1 MPRGPRRRM
10 RKAGP
15 ISPKQPQASPHSVAH
30 RKELTQALSSKRLA
44 QPLQDSDDSD
54 RLVVKG
60 PGSRTGGYLSKIE
73 IYASGG
79 VGSGDKPGSH
89 PTRAQRRKQMTLAM
103 QSQQRTEAKLT
114 TSPKTSQ
121 PNQTESTEKPESIVR
136 PTTTAP
142 SSTAR
147 PNTAQPTPSRDN
159 SILDGIRP
167 RRRQHSILRAPE
179 AEDSGL
185 GPTDDSFALPDDEST
200 PINAAKAK
208 TANVT
213 TPLTSK
219 LPSSTSR
226 KRKLGSLEPVESPH
240 QAKPVARSIP
250 TPESNL
256 PPQPLSSPRASGQR
270 QRPKADDEDDSIMA
284 HPMSSSSANSPSK
297 TKPSLSSKPR
307 KSPQQPTAVLTQ
319 QLQALMPLKRRKT
332 ARNKTSAHPEFDIP
346 EDSDSPF
353 HHISEPDHDSSF
365 LSTRRKARKLRP
377 REKDKDHVD
386 SRTGTT
392 KSKHKKGKSKTAQT
406 TSKAK
411 SNTSTR
417 LTLSRSAGNQG
428 TKSPSQHSTTTR
440 ARSLSSDP
448 NGANVAGSS
457 SRARRS
463 GGSPLKLSMADIE
476 EKENFGEV
484 GETNDIPVARGDS
497 NSPLS
502 PKKARSKWDEI
513 DAWDMD
519 FEVVEVWER
528 SSEKDAR

>member
-1 MPRGPRRRM
+1 M
-10 RKAGP
+10 RKAGSM
-15 ISPKQPQASPHSVAH
+15 SPKQPLASRNSVAH
-30 RKELTQALSSKRLA
+30 RKELAQALSRKRLA

-54 RLVVKG
+54 KLVVKG
-60 PGSRTGGYLSKIE
+60 AGSGTGGYLSKNE

-89 PTRAQRRKQMTLAM
+89 PTRAQRSKQITLAV
-103 QSQQRTEAKLT
+103 QSQQRTDAKPT
-114 TSPKTSQ
+114 TSPKAAQS
-121 PNQTESTEKPESIVR
+121 NQTESTEEPESIVR

-147 PNTAQPTPSRDN
+147 HNTAQPTPSRDN

-167 RRRQHSILRAPE
+167 RKRQHSILRAPE

-185 GPTDDSFALPDDEST
+185 GLTDDSFALPDDEST

-208 TANVT
+208 TANAT
-213 TPLTSK
+213 TPLTSR
-219 LPSSTSR
+219 LSSSASR
-226 KRKLGSLEPVESPH
+226 KRKLGSLEPVGSAH
-240 QAKPVARSIP
+240 QAKPIARSIP
-250 TPESNL
+250 TPEPIL
-256 PPQPLSSPRASGQR
+256 PPHPLSSLRASGQR
-270 QRPKADDEDDSIMA
+270 QRPEADDEDDSIMA
-284 HPMSSSSANSPSK
+284 PPMSSSSTNSP
-297 TKPSLSSKPR
+297 TKPKSSLSSRPR
-307 KSPQQPTAVLTQ
+307 KSPQQPPVILTQ

-332 ARNKTSAHPEFDIP
+332 ARNKISAHPEFDIP
-346 EDSDSPF
+346 EDSDSPS
-353 HHISEPDHDSSF
+353 HHFAEPDHDSSF
-365 LSTRRKARKLRP
+365 LPTRQKARKSQL

-386 SRTGTT
+386 SRTGAT
-392 KSKHKKGKSKTAQT
+392 KPKHKKGMSKAGQT

-428 TKSPSQHSTTTR
+428 TKSPSQQSTTTG

-448 NGANVAGSS
+448 SGANVAGSS
-457 SRARRS
+457 SRAKRS

-476 EKENFGEV
+476 EKENLGEV
-484 GETNDIPVARGDS
+484 PETNDIAVARGGS
-497 NSPLS
+497 ERPPS

-519 FEVVEVWER
+519 FEEVEVWER